1 MALDAQLQETDPL
14 GDPDTAKGSR
24 CRETAPS
31 AAQGQGL
38 RGLPLCETL
47 EGALAERNTS
57 TFPERPEC
65 VPTHAAH

>member
-14 GDPDTAKGSR
+14 GEPDTAKGSR
-24 CRETAPS
+24 CREAAPS
-31 AAQGQGL
+31 AAQGL